1 MSTHYAWQCARTT
14 SPDPEPSVYRS
25 VRHQRRYT
33 AGLQTT
39 NPKGPP
45 MIQLYTW
52 PTPNGHKVQIMLEEV
67 GVPYTVHPI
76 DIIRGAQ
83 FDPDYLALNPNNKVP
98 T

>member
-1 MSTHYAWQCARTT
+1 
-14 SPDPEPSVYRS
+14 
-25 VRHQRRYT
+25 
-33 AGLQTT
+33 
-39 NPKGPP
+39 

-83 FDPDYLALNPNNKVP
+83 FDPDYLALNPNNKGP
-98 T
+98 DDRR